1 MAKSVHDY
9 DWQRL
14 IDSGQLKKLRV
25 PELNKYLV
33 HHKLSSQGKKAEK
46 LKRITWHVL
55 DSEARSLSDKDE
67 NVEGAGEQTE
77 ESSSESDSEYDS
89 EDDIV
94 LHVQGQNTDFEPD
107 IETDSSDTD
116 DI

>member
-1 MAKSVHDY
+1 M
-9 DWQRL
+9 
-14 IDSGQLKKLRV
+14 RV

-94 LHVQGQNTDFEPD
+94 LAQLIHVQGQNTDSEPD
-107 IETDSSDTD
+107 IETD
-116 DI
+116 